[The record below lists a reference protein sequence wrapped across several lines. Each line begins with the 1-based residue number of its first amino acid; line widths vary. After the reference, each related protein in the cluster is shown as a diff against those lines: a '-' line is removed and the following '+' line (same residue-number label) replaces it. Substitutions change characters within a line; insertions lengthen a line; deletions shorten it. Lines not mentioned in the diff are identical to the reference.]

1 MSKFFLAIVVVLF
14 ISCNILQK
22 KKTNRNAKPNRS
34 WYQFVVY
41 DSALYYN
48 QLANPKIRI
57 GGDRCSDCDYVIR
70 KDSIVVRYIR
80 NDKEF
85 LDTIKNP
92 FE

>member
-1 MSKFFLAIVVVLF
+1 MIKLFLFLLFMLF

-22 KKTNRNAKPNRS
+22 KKSNLNVKPERS
-34 WYQFVVY
+34 WYQFVIY
-41 DSALYYN
+41 DSALYQN
-48 QLANPKIRI
+48 QLTNPIKI
-57 GGDRCSDCDYVIR
+57 GGDRCSHCDYVIR

-80 NDKEF
+80 NNKEF

>member
-1 MSKFFLAIVVVLF
+1 MNKLLVFLLVSTL
-14 ISCNILQK
+14 ISCNVLQRK
-22 KKTNRNAKPNRS
+22 KSKHNVMPVKS
-34 WYQFVVY
+34 WYQFVIY
-41 DSALYYN
+41 DSALYHN
-48 QLANPKIRI
+48 QLTNPIKI

-80 NDKEF
+80 NNKEF